1 VHQLFDGDLFNGG
14 VSALAIGTKGLVMTK
29 MSGWTLRRWMITSC
43 ALLGLAIAA
52 PASISAQEIDFSRI
66 GSFESMGAG
75 TVRSGAPPKTMVS
88 DDEPHAVFLTI
99 WNSDTDAKVYWK
111 ALDSD
116 KEQTT
121 VIHGT
126 GVRAFQTNGEFKI
139 QALGDGDHEVKYDYV
154 LVHLRKQ

>member
-1 VHQLFDGDLFNGG
+1 V
-14 VSALAIGTKGLVMTK
+14 AK
-29 MSGWTLRRWMITSC
+29 MSGQKCRRWIVMSY
-43 ALLGLAIAA
+43 ALLGLAAVAA
-52 PASISAQEIDFSRI
+52 PAPTSAQEIDFSRI

-75 TVRSGAPPKTMVS
+75 TVRSGGASKTLVD

-154 LVHLRKQ
+154 LVHLRK

>member
-1 VHQLFDGDLFNGG
+1 MPAFVDVSLLASRRTGGDEMGG
-14 VSALAIGTKGLVMTK
+14 RI
-29 MSGWTLRRWMITSC
+29 LRRWTITSC
-43 ALLGLAIAA
+43 ALLGLAAIAA

-75 TVRSGAPPKTMVS
+75 TVHSGAPPKTMVS

-154 LVHLRKQ
+154 LVHLRK